1 MPEENTL
8 TITQRLLYW
17 NYPSSSLKL
26 LISILN
32 TFTVKGAT
40 EPVDIKVDSLPD

>member
-1 MPEENTL
+1 MLEENTL
-8 TITQRLLYW
+8 TITERLLYW
-17 NYPSSSLKL
+17 NYPSSSRKL

-40 EPVDIKVDSLPD
+40 EPADIEVYLLPD